1 MVSCHISSPTQSRRN
16 GFSFKFL
23 VVQEFTA
30 ARHRILGLRSLTS
43 IKSHSLSNQV
53 SRLNWT
59 SWVSDEL
66 LHMLDHLVHCVFV
79 LWAAFL
85 FCVHGYETQAGY
97 TLKKRKKRSRYC
109 QYILTS
115 MSVHESFVE
124 GFVKSILRKDYV
136 PPSVASLVSSLK
148 EIHSINQTMC

>member
-66 LHMLDHLVHCVFV
+66 LHMLDHLVHCVCTMSSV
-79 LWAAFL
+79 LVLCAWVWDSGWVYF
-85 FCVHGYETQAGY
+85 
-97 TLKKRKKRSRYC
+97 KKKKKKRSRYC

-136 PPSVASLVSSLK
+136 PPSVVSLVSSLK
-148 EIHSINQTMC
+148 KIHSINQTMC